1 MFNAVS
7 ICALFIIDG
16 YIPTDSSSQ
25 NIKNKIS
32 GGLLA
37 YYKGGLLSSHY
48 SWTHRSTC
56 GFLYLCNTL
65 TNSQDSGGAAF
76 LIEIPAKWPG

>member
-7 ICALFIIDG
+7 ISALFIIDG

-32 GGLLA
+32 RGLLA

-48 SWTHRSTC
+48 S
-56 GFLYLCNTL
+56 
-65 TNSQDSGGAAF
+65 
-76 LIEIPAKWPG
+76 